1 MEKQRTKTV
10 AKHYSLLECPSCATL
25 VSEDDINIQKTIAKC
40 SNCGVVFN
48 FEEQVETPVIHRRE
62 KQKPEVF
69 LPKGVEILELRES
82 LDIELSWGKKWY
94 ENIFMLFFTFAW
106 NAFIAVFV
114 VMALS
119 SGGFGMLPFMS
130 VHILVGIGLIY
141 YQLTTFF
148 NRTYVTAN
156 RYHINIEHKPIPVPF
171 YGNKLIEVSEI
182 DQLFVHK
189 YVKSTSKNGTRSYSH
204 AVKMMLKSGRVE
216 QLIKGIDY
224 YDQARF
230 IEQELERFLG
240 IQDRRVGEEYDPQVG
255 RGW

>member
-25 VSEDDINIQKTIAKC
+25 VSEDDINIKKTIAKC

-48 FEEQVETPVIHRRE
+48 FEEQVETPVIHRQE

-69 LPKGVEILELRES
+69 LPEGIEVLELRES
-82 LDIELSWGKKWY
+82 LDIELSWGKRWY
-94 ENIFMLFFTFAW
+94 ENIFLLFFTVVW
-106 NAFIAVFV
+106 NLFIGVFV
-114 VMALS
+114 FMAFF
-119 SGGFGMLPFMS
+119 SGGVGMLPFMS
-130 VHILVGIGLIY
+130 IHILVGIGLIY
-141 YQLTTFF
+141 YQLATFLNTT
-148 NRTYVTAN
+148 YITAN
-156 RYHINIEHKPIPVPF
+156 RHHIHIEHKPIRVPF
-171 YGNKLIEVSEI
+171 FGSKLIEVTEI
-182 DQLFVHK
+182 NQLFVHK

-204 AVKMMLKSGRVE
+204 AVKMMLNSGRVE

-240 IQDRRVGEEYDPQVG
+240 IQDRKVSEEYDPEVG